1 MKGLRLA
8 AAFAILAAPVG
19 SDEAYRAE
27 IAAWREAREARLKAE
42 GGWLSV
48 AGLFWLPEGVSRF
61 GAGPGVDF
69 VLPAGSAPPVAGEF
83 VRKGTSVSVS
93 LAAGVSGT
101 VGEQPIGGEPR
112 PLQTDAT
119 GQPDVLRLGRLSLH
133 VIARGD
139 RLGVRLKDPE
149 SATRK
154 NFTGLHW
161 YEVAESYRVV
171 ARYVPYDTPHA
182 VRVPNILGQSEEMP
196 SPGYASFTMD
206 GKDVRL
212 EGVLESPDADELFFI
227 LKDQTSGRGTYPA
240 GRFLYAPLPKDGVVV
255 LDFNKAYNPPCAFT
269 EFATCPLPP
278 RQNWMP
284 VAVRAGEKDYGH
296 R

>member
-1 MKGLRLA
+1 
-8 AAFAILAAPVG
+8 
-19 SDEAYRAE
+19 
-27 IAAWREAREARLKAE
+27 
-42 GGWLSV
+42 V

-61 GAGPGVDF
+61 GTGPGVDF

-83 VRKGTSVSVS
+83 VRKGAGVSVS
-93 LAAGVSGT
+93 LAAGVAGT
-101 VGEQPIGGEPR
+101 VGEQALGSEPR
-112 PLQTDAT
+112 PLQTDAA
-119 GQPDVLRLGRLSLH
+119 GSPDVLRLGRLSLH

-154 NFTGLHW
+154 KFAGLQW
-161 YEVAESYRVV
+161 YDVAESYRVE
-171 ARYVPYDTPHA
+171 ARFVPYDKPHA
-182 VRVPNILGQSEEMP
+182 VRVPNILGQSEDMP
-196 SPGYASFTMD
+196 SPGYASFKME

-240 GRFLYAPLPKDGVVV
+240 GRFLYTPLPKDGVLV